1 MSLKERIT
9 FGIDPNKHKLY
20 CWYPDSSSDFGKK
33 YYAYNYRA
41 PVKSWEFGEFGH
53 NVRDFSLFSNTIDYF
68 CDSTQ
73 FAGIFCD
80 ETALFCD
87 ESSIQSGYPLPV
99 FIDSD
104 GNTYKITESLGTFA
118 GDQIDCEYQ
127 TLDFSENLEQF
138 SSRFAWVSFNLM
150 SLFAGDF
157 VAVQFAADQDI
168 DNGIWTT
175 LTDSPITLTQA
186 WKEYR
191 LPLDVVG
198 RRISFRLVQNDGSKD
213 LQIRMSRISAMAL
226 SEE

>member
-1 MSLKERIT
+1 MSQKSRIT

-20 CWYPDSSSDFGKK
+20 CFYPDSSSDFGKK

-41 PVKSWEFGEFGH
+41 PIKSWEFGEFGH
-53 NVRDFSLFSNTIDYF
+53 NIRDFSLFSNTIDLY
-68 CDSTQ
+68 CDSNQ
-73 FAGIFCD
+73 LAGIYCD

-87 ESSIQSGYPLPV
+87 DSSSQAGYPLPV
-99 FIDSD
+99 FIDSS
-104 GNTYKITESLGTFA
+104 GNTYKITESLGTFV
-118 GDQIDCEYQ
+118 GTQIDCEYQ

-150 SLFAGDF
+150 SIFAGDF
-157 VAVQFAADQDI
+157 VAVQFAADQNI
-168 DNGIWTT
+168 DNNIWTT
-175 LTDSPITLTQA
+175 LTDSPIALTQA

-198 RRISFRLVQNDGSKD
+198 RRISFRLVQDDGSKD
-213 LQIRMSRISAMAL
+213 LQIRMGRISAMTL